1 MSKKIL
7 KYLDKPEIIAVVGP
21 RQCGKTTLLKK
32 IAESLTGCLMISFED
47 RAILSMFEN
56 NIDDFIKLYVSGKKY
71 LFIDEFQ
78 YAKEGGK
85 KLKYIFDTKKIKLI
99 ISGSSNIDLTV
110 NALKFLVGRIFIF
123 NLYPLDFYEFLSYK
137 ADNYLNYWQDLNSKF
152 WKQKEFKA
160 GKEVHEILLKNY
172 EEYLLYGG
180 YPRVVIAND
189 PEEKKEVL
197 KNIYNTYFL
206 REVKDILGLIDD
218 YKLDRLVKALAL
230 QIGNMI
236 EYKEL
241 SLVSEYGYLTLKKYL
256 NFLEKTFIC
265 YLIKPFYNNKRTEIV
280 KNPKVFFCDTGLRNA
295 VVNDFRALS
304 DRPDE
309 GAILENGIFQQLI
322 KGNIS
327 CNYWR
332 DKQQHEIDFILNLEG
347 GKSLALEVKK
357 LARDIRS
364 SSLENFKKTY
374 PNIEKIILYKNKI
387 EEVKVKNYPLYV
399 V

>member
-56 NIDDFIKLYVSGKKY
+56 NIDDFIKLYVLGKKY

-206 REVKDILGLIDD
+206 REVRDILGLIDD

-256 NFLEKTFIC
+256 NFLGKTFIC